1 LTREEGM
8 TVLMSSHLLHHVE
21 KYSDRVAIMTKG
33 GIVRMG
39 SVSPLTKGENVIE
52 LELAEVDEGLIS
64 KIREL
69 RDVKSVERRG
79 NKIVIVASE
88 DIREEVLEVM
98 SGNTKKILG
107 MKFMPSLERVYA
119 RYVEEGV

>member
-1 LTREEGM
+1 M

-52 LELAEVDEGLIS
+52 LELAEVDEGLIY

-79 NKIVIVASE
+79 NKIVIVAGE
-88 DIREEVLEVM
+88 DIREEVLKVM

-119 RYVEEGV
+119 RYVEEGA